1 MKRRDFLKLSAAAA
15 LTGMAAACGAAPS
28 ASASSAPAASSA
40 ASTPA
45 SPSVPASSA
54 ASSAAAS
61 SGAGMGRTLVACYSA
76 TGHTAAVAGYIADAT
91 GADLFLLQPVDPY
104 TDEELD
110 YNDSG
115 SRVSQEHA
123 DPSLQTVELEAVTPE
138 GWVDYDTVFVG
149 YPIWWG
155 RAGWPVNGFV
165 TGNDFS
171 GKRVIPFCT
180 SASSGLGSSAENL
193 AQLAGSGDWQEGM
206 RFSASASESDVA
218 EWLAGLSL

>member
-15 LTGMAAACGAAPS
+15 LTGMAAACGASPA
-28 ASASSAPAASSA
+28 AGASSA
-40 ASTPA
+40 
-45 SPSVPASSA
+45 PASSA

-61 SGAGMGRTLVACYSA
+61 SGAGTGRTLVACYSA

-138 GWVDYDTVFVG
+138 GWADYDTVFVG

-218 EWLAGLSL
+218 EWLAGFAL

>member
-28 ASASSAPAASSA
+28 ASASFAPAASSA
-40 ASTPA
+40 AST
-45 SPSVPASSA
+45 PASSA

-61 SGAGMGRTLVACYSA
+61 SGAGTGRTLVACYSA

-138 GWVDYDTVFVG
+138 GWADYDTVFVG
-149 YPIWWG
+149 CPIWWG

-218 EWLAGLSL
+218 EWLAGLAL